1 MTPEE
6 IKIKFQ
12 EHLDK
17 QFPDRYEVVV
27 DDASGDL
34 FNEIFEARIAVIN
47 KGMKNG
53 IAKTIEICEYMRD
66 ELNLMPMA
74 SVLSYDRNK
83 EITPA
88 IIAFILK

>member
-27 DDASGDL
+27 DNAEDTILTSV
-34 FNEIFEARIAVIN
+34 FEARIAVVN

-53 IAKTIEICEYMRD
+53 ITKTIEICEYMRD

-74 SVLSYDRNK
+74 SVLSYDHNK

-88 IIAFILK
+88 IIAYIQK